1 MEVFLV
7 FNIYFT
13 IILTVGGILKKN
25 YPFFRQ
31 YNYLDLYLYIILY
44 STVLL
49 IFLSVFDII
58 YQFHLIFSLCVT
70 VFLLINLNKLFH
82 INFKKLFNALL
93 MLNLILL
100 ICINMEFI
108 WWDEFSSWGLRTK
121 EILLNNSIYYEGM
134 MTNPNKPSGS
144 SLLHYIFLK
153 YLDYHE
159 GAIIF
164 CQTSIT
170 ILLLNNILCDFKIQ
184 KKNYTTF
191 ITLLF
196 FLYFLSFI
204 LNYGIFSIYTGLITS
219 IIFVKILSI
228 LFINDKNYKTII
240 FEVIPLVFLILFFKD
255 FSLFYIFYIL
265 IIFFVK
271 FLDFKKF
278 KLNFNK
284 LIIFLTPLIITI
296 LLQKIILVKQ
306 QIQTSLSN
314 NNFYEIFNFI
324 VNTQVDFT
332 RISEI
337 NIYQAAF
344 LRIPNK
350 ILEKTISVQNFF
362 TEFKVNIFFWLI
374 LFFIINIIYY
384 FSNKKN
390 YRNKMNI
397 LLILFSINIIHL
409 ILILISYNIFFGAN
423 EAQAMASFGRYIGL
437 YFMPYT
443 IILILL
449 GLSEFKIFEKIKHF
463 LIILIISISP
473 AKSIEILIPNNL
485 YTLNS
490 HLEKIIKNKNEIK
503 SISSF
508 VKNNHEKSSVYVLV
522 DGDDGF
528 YHNLFKFYMYPLNI
542 NKECWDFTKNLKK
555 QNFNYSCNFV
565 DEIDLKKKLLNYNLI
580 INFKKSKKYNDIF
593 KNEKFYEFKDL
604 DNSNIY
610 LK

>member
-1 MEVFLV
+1 MEIFLT

-13 IILTVGGILKKN
+13 VILTVGSILKKN
-25 YPFFRQ
+25 YSFFRQ
-31 YNYLDLYLYIILY
+31 YNYLDLYLYIVLY

-58 YQFHLIFSLCVT
+58 NQFHIISLLCIT

-93 MLNLILL
+93 ILNLILI
-100 ICINMEFI
+100 ICLNMEFI

-121 EILLNNSIYYEGM
+121 EILINNSIYYEGM
-134 MTNPNKPSGS
+134 ITNANKPSGS

-164 CQTSIT
+164 CQTSIA

-184 KKNYTTF
+184 KNYTTF
-191 ITLLF
+191 ITL
-196 FLYFLSFI
+196 FLIIYFLSFI

-219 IIFVKILSI
+219 IIFIKILSI
-228 LFINDKNYKTII
+228 LFINNKDYKVII
-240 FEVIPLVFLILFFKD
+240 FEVTPLVFLILFLKD
-255 FSLFYIFYIL
+255 FSLFYILYVL
-265 IIFFVK
+265 IVFFVK

-278 KLNFNK
+278 KLNLNK
-284 LIIFLTPLIITI
+284 FIIFLIPLVITI
-296 LLQKIILVKQ
+296 LLQKIILIKQ
-306 QIQTSLSN
+306 QTKNSLVN
-314 NNFYEIFNFI
+314 NDFFEIINFI
-324 VNTQVDFT
+324 ANTKIDL
-332 RISEI
+332 IKLSEI

-362 TEFKVNIFFWLI
+362 TEFKVNIFVWLV

-390 YRNKMNI
+390 YRDKLDI
-397 LLILFSINIIHL
+397 FLTLFSINIIHL

-437 YFMPYT
+437 YFMPYI
-443 IILILL
+443 IILVLF
-449 GLSEFKIFEKIKHF
+449 GLSEFKIFEKIKYF
-463 LIILIISISP
+463 LVVFFISISP
-473 AKSIEILIPNNL
+473 AKSIEILIPSNFNNF
-485 YTLNS
+485 NS
-490 HLEKIIKNKNEIK
+490 NLKEIIRNKNEIK
-503 SISSF
+503 SISNF
-508 VKNNHEKSSVYVLV
+508 IKLNYEKSSVYILV

-542 NKECWDFTKNLKK
+542 NSECWDFSKNLKK

-565 DEIDLKKKLLNYNLI
+565 DDIDLKKKLLDYNLI

-593 KNEKFYEFKDL
+593 KNDKFYKFKDL
-604 DNSNIY
+604 GNSNIY